1 MSCPGVSPLSSN
13 AHPTDHLRIAK
24 RFERLVKVDVAE
36 VEVLVGAVLL
46 LVLLDC
52 ARPYSLCDCNGNRDA
67 HWPPKSSWPYGSGTL
82 D

>member
-1 MSCPGVSPLSSN
+1 MSYPGVSSLSSN
-13 AHPTDHLRIAK
+13 ANPTDHLRIAK

-46 LVLLDC
+46 LVLLDY
-52 ARPYSLCDCNGNRDA
+52 ANAYIPWDCNDNRDA
-67 HWPPKSSWPYGSGTL
+67 HWPPKSSWPYGRGTL